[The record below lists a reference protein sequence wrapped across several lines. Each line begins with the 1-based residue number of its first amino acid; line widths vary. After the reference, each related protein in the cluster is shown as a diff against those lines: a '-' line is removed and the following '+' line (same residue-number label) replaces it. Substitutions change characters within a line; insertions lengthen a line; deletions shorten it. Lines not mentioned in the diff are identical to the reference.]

1 MKMDDPSSP
10 LIKGLDIARYSEK
23 IINTMAEALVF
34 IGSDG
39 TILMVNQSFERMLGY
54 KKEEIVGKSCAE
66 LNCDLCDL
74 HGKGMSPKYCQL
86 FSYGKDVKKR
96 CHVKKKDG
104 TYLAVLKNASILRN
118 DDNEDMGAVEILTDI
133 SELDR
138 LDREVDSLSRQL
150 LEDGS
155 FHGIIG
161 KSQVIMKVFELVEKA
176 AWSESPIIIFG
187 ESGTGKEL
195 IAQAVH
201 QLGKRKHKPF
211 IQLNCAALNESLLES
226 ELFGHVKGAF
236 TGAFRHRVGR
246 FETASGGD
254 IFLDEIGDV
263 PISIQVKLLRVL
275 EQKQIERVGDQQPIP
290 VDVRLITATNKNL
303 EEMIARQD
311 FREDFFFRINV
322 IPIYVPALRDR
333 LDDIPLMVDHF
344 IRNLCKRTGKKIT
357 GLTSKS
363 LNTLLSYSWP
373 GNVRELKSVLEYAF
387 VVAEEG
393 LISPDQLP
401 RSVLKKEKS
410 TNGVSLVPVPEMP
423 AQNSEIVIKPQPKA
437 ENHAGAFIAPVFNE
451 NDPKE
456 KIALVKALNDSRG
469 NQSEAA
475 RLLGVSRVTVWN
487 RMKKYNIDLKRIL
500 VS

>member
-1 MKMDDPSSP
+1 MDMDEKVPP
-10 LIKGLDIARYSEK
+10 LIGGLDLDRYSEK
-23 IINTMAEALVF
+23 IINTMAEGLVF
-34 IGSDG
+34 IGPDG
-39 TILMVNQSFERMLGY
+39 TILMVNKSFERMLGY
-54 KKEEIVGKSCAE
+54 EKEEIVGKSCTE

-74 HGKGMSPKYCQL
+74 QGGGLNPKYCQL

-96 CHVKKKDG
+96 CHIKKKDG

-118 DDNEDMGAVEILTDI
+118 DKGEDIGAVEILTDI

-138 LDREVDSLSRQL
+138 LDRQIDTLSRQL

-161 KSQVIMKVFELVEKA
+161 KSPAINKVFELVEKA

-201 QLGKRKHKPF
+201 KLGKRKNKPF
-211 IQLNCAALNESLLES
+211 VQLNCAALNESLLES

-236 TGAFRHRVGR
+236 TGAFRHRIGR
-246 FETASGGD
+246 FETANGGD
-254 IFLDEIGDV
+254 IFLDEIGDA
-263 PISIQVKLLRVL
+263 PISIQIKLLRVL

-303 EEMIARQD
+303 EEMIARQE
-311 FREDFFFRINV
+311 FREDFYFRINV

-333 LDDIPLMVDHF
+333 LEDIPLMVDSF
-344 IRNLCKRTGKKIT
+344 IRGLTKRTGKKIT
-357 GLTSKS
+357 GLTTES
-363 LNTLLSYSWP
+363 LNYLLAYSWP

-387 VVAEEG
+387 VVAREG
-393 LISPDQLP
+393 SIRPDQLP
-401 RSVLKKEKS
+401 KSVLKKEKS
-410 TNGVSLVPVPEMP
+410 ANGSASVPVTSVLSDSEQSNTNGQIL
-423 AQNSEIVIKPQPKA
+423 
-437 ENHAGAFIAPVFNE
+437 ENHPEI
-451 NDPKE
+451 DSQE
-456 KIALVKALNDSRG
+456 KIDLVKALNEAKG
-469 NQSEAA
+469 NQSKAA
-475 RLLGVSRVTVWN
+475 RILGVSRVTVWN